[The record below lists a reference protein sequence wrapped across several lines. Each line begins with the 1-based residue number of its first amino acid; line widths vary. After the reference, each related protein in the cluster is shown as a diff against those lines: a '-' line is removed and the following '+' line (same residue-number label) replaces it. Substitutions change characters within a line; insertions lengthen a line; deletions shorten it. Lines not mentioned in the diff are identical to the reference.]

1 MSDIL
6 NVVNMAYDLGCKG
19 VTVFRY
25 GSRSQVL
32 HMGAMRRPCPDAN
45 VVDNVRPYCSLL
57 SFQEVELTTNWK

>member
-1 MSDIL
+1 MVIGGLLIVHIPLTNNATMSDIL

-32 HMGAMRRPCPDAN
+32 HMGNEETMPGCQ
-45 VVDNVRPYCSLL
+45 CCG
-57 SFQEVELTTNWK
+57 